1 MKLAVRRSVMQH
13 TQAPMRYLTSIA
25 FVSMFLDRAHSKSA
39 AQASSNI
46 RDLLNFLTMKRM
58 KSRSKIVISPLQIKR
73 TLQREGFYGT
83 IVLDMTV
90 EDSSVCVLRKRT
102 SLFHKSLHQ
111 CIPRMKK
118 EMRAF
123 LSSTSGAAW
132 LVYHSTFDYLS
143 SNQDP
148 DSLQYRKV
156 GALFLFQIPHQLCA
170 DISFR

>member
-13 TQAPMRYLTSIA
+13 AQAPVRYLTSIA
-25 FVSMFLDRAHSKSA
+25 FVSMFLDRAHSESA

-46 RDLLNFLTMKRM
+46 RDLLNFLTMKQM

-83 IVLDMTV
+83 VVLDMTV
-90 EDSSVCVLRKRT
+90 EDSSACVLRKCT

-118 EMRAF
+118 
-123 LSSTSGAAW
+123 G
-132 LVYHSTFDYLS
+132 
-143 SNQDP
+143 
-148 DSLQYRKV
+148 
-156 GALFLFQIPHQLCA
+156 
-170 DISFR
+170 